1 MTNELNLVR
10 RENKDIKIRCYE
22 VGRNEDLNESQ
33 IEDGTIEDNSFTV
46 DLLHY
51 QKELLERTFEKTISA
66 VENQSIAT
74 ILCDILAGYESV
86 VDAFRE
92 KLQIEYDL
100 QDLERE
106 YKREKNSRVSE
117 KLLIEL
123 RKQI

>member
-22 VGRNEDLNESQ
+22 GERNEDLNESQ

-66 VENQSIAT
+66 VENHSIAT
-74 ILCDILAGYESV
+74 ILCDIFAGYESV
-86 VDAFRE
+86 ADAFRE

-100 QDLERE
+100 QDL
-106 YKREKNSRVSE
+106 
-117 KLLIEL
+117 
-123 RKQI
+123 

>member
-74 ILCDILAGYESV
+74 ILCDIFAGYESV

>member
-1 MTNELNLVR
+1 M
-10 RENKDIKIRCYE
+10 
-22 VGRNEDLNESQ
+22 SP
-33 IEDGTIEDNSFTV
+33 
-46 DLLHY
+46 
-51 QKELLERTFEKTISA
+51 
-66 VENQSIAT
+66 IAT